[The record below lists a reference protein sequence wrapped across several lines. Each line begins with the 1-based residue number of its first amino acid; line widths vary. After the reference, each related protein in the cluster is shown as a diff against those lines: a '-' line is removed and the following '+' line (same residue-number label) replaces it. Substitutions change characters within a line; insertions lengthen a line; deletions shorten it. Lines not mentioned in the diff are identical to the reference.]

1 LRVVNEHCCGLD
13 IHKKTISAC
22 AIVPGPDGEPRKA
35 VRNFGTM
42 TDELEALANWLAS
55 QGVTHVAMESTGVYW
70 QPIYNVLED
79 RFSLLL
85 ANARHIKAVPGRKT
99 DVRDCEW
106 IADLLRHGLLKA
118 SFVPERAQREVREL
132 TRYRTSLVDERSAEV
147 NRLQKT
153 LEGANIKL
161 SSVASD
167 VLGKSGRE
175 MLEQLVAGSA
185 DTVELAD
192 LAKGRLRSKIPQ
204 LERALAGRFGPHQ
217 RFLVAQQ
224 LAHIDALDE
233 ILARLDAEVA
243 ERERPF
249 EEAIEL
255 LDTIPGFG
263 RRNAEN
269 LLAEIG
275 PDMSRFPSAHHLASW
290 ARMCPGT
297 DESAGKRKPAST
309 GNGNPWLRRLL
320 VESAHATARTNTYLG
335 AQFRRLAARR
345 GKKKAAVAVGHS
357 QLVIAY
363 HMLRMPAPYADLGP
377 NYFDERTADE
387 LQRRLVARLEKL
399 GYEVALKPKAA

>member
-1 LRVVNEHCCGLD
+1 
-13 IHKKTISAC
+13 
-22 AIVPGPDGEPRKA
+22 
-35 VRNFGTM
+35 M
-42 TDELEALANWLAS
+42 
-55 QGVTHVAMESTGVYW
+55 
-70 QPIYNVLED
+70 
-79 RFSLLL
+79 
-85 ANARHIKAVPGRKT
+85 PGRKT

-204 LERALAGRFGPHQ
+204 LERALAGRFGPHL

>member
-1 LRVVNEHCCGLD
+1 MLGNGHVRFGERGEETDSPKGWHRASLRL
-13 IHKKTISAC
+13 
-22 AIVPGPDGEPRKA
+22 
-35 VRNFGTM
+35 
-42 TDELEALANWLAS
+42 
-55 QGVTHVAMESTGVYW
+55 Y
-70 QPIYNVLED
+70 YNVLED

-185 DTVELAD
+185 DTGELAD

-377 NYFDERTADE
+377 NYFDVRTADE

-399 GYEVALKPKAA
+399 GYDVSLKPKAA